1 MQDAWVAFVA
11 GGEAGLTGQDWP
23 IYEEGAGGLV
33 REFGSGVAAQSVSY
47 SSWESMCASQYQP

>member
-11 GGEAGLTGQDWP
+11 GGEAGLASQDWP
-23 IYEEGAGGLV
+23 MYDAGSGGLL

-47 SSWESMCASQYQP
+47 SNWESMCAPQYQP